1 MSELLCL
8 RRGPAEGGG
17 CLCRGWCTSSG
28 RLLGELRWETLP
40 GRGRRPTCAAPRWV
54 SPTEVRA
61 LREGRDKVFGDEH
74 FHRTAGSGRF
84 ILRVRSCSGRRS
96 VALPLPSACLPRKR
110 NQPGSKKHESYASC
124 FATQDLGRT
133 ISCHLFLPRSWGRQ
147 CWGWER
153 RGGGCRLTSPSCSSM
168 ALLLRLGCSLL
179 ALSTCLL
186 PRVRADCGRDCAACA
201 YRLGPRASIHPLVSG
216 SGAGEAAR
224 PLQLR
229 GDP

>member
-1 MSELLCL
+1 MNCSACEGD
-8 RRGPAEGGG
+8 RRRAGVAFAGAGARRRSG
-17 CLCRGWCTSSG
+17 YSGSSG
-28 RLLGELRWETLP
+28 GKPFPGGAAVPPVPLRGGSLPLRCGLCEKGAIKYLGTNTFTGRQRLVASSW
-40 GRGRRPTCAAPRWV
+40 
-54 SPTEVRA
+54 
-61 LREGRDKVFGDEH
+61 
-74 FHRTAGSGRF
+74 
-84 ILRVRSCSGRRS
+84 SGRRS
-96 VALPLPSACLPRKR
+96 VALPLPSTCLPRKR
-110 NQPGSKKHESYASC
+110 NQPGSKKRVSYESC

-153 RGGGCRLTSPSCSSM
+153 GAGGCRLTSPSCSSM

-224 PLQLR
+224 PLQSR